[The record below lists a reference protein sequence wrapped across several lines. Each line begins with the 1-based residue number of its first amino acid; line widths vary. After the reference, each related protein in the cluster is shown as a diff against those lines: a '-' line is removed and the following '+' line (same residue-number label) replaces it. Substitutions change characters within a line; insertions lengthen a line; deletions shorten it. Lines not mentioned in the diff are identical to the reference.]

1 MEKMKVFLDTCV
13 LIDILRGN
21 RKIASIIAKDNKYV
35 INSIV
40 FMEIIRGARDKKEL
54 IQLQK
59 FLSIFEIIEIDQ
71 QISSTARN
79 LIIRYSLGFG
89 LEIADALI
97 ASTCIVYNLKLW
109 TFNKKDFLFI
119 ENLQL
124 FEPLTGE

>member
-1 MEKMKVFLDTCV
+1 MKVFLDTCI

-59 FLSIFEIIEIDQ
+59 FLSIFEI
-71 QISSTARN
+71 
-79 LIIRYSLGFG
+79 
-89 LEIADALI
+89 
-97 ASTCIVYNLKLW
+97 
-109 TFNKKDFLFI
+109 
-119 ENLQL
+119 
-124 FEPLTGE
+124 

>member
-1 MEKMKVFLDTCV
+1 MKVFLDTCV

-21 RKIASIIAKDNKYV
+21 RKIASIIAKDNEFV

-71 QISSTARN
+71 QISSAARS
-79 LIIRYSLGFG
+79 LITRYSLGFG

-119 ENLQL
+119 DNLQL
-124 FEPLTGE
+124 FEPLQENR

>member
-1 MEKMKVFLDTCV
+1 MKVFLDTCI

>member
-1 MEKMKVFLDTCV
+1 MKVFLDTCI

-97 ASTCIVYNLKLW
+97 ASTCIVHNLKLW

>member
-1 MEKMKVFLDTCV
+1 MKVFLDTCV

>member
-1 MEKMKVFLDTCV
+1 MRVFLDTCV

-21 RKIASIIAKDNKYV
+21 REIASIVAKDNEFA

-40 FMEIIRGARDKKEL
+40 FMEIIRGARDKREL

-59 FLSIFEIIEIDQ
+59 FLSLFEIIEIDQ
-71 QISSTARN
+71 QTSSVARS
-79 LIIRYSLGFG
+79 LITRYSLGFG

-97 ASTCIVYNLKLW
+97 ASTCIVHNLKLW
-109 TFNKKDFLFI
+109 TFNRKDFLFI

-124 FEPLTGE
+124 FEPLQESR